1 MRSTLATVSVTVQ
14 AMTPL
19 THRSATELAALIRS
33 GETTSAEI
41 VEAHIEVLERI
52 RDLNALA
59 VDRFDLARE
68 EAQAADERVA
78 SGESDLP
85 PLLGVP
91 MTVKEML
98 GVDGMPQTGGYPHR
112 RNFRQ
117 TRDAPVVERLRDA
130 GAVILGLGNTCGF
143 LIWIES
149 NNPIYGRV
157 SCAYD
162 STRTAG
168 GSSGGDGA
176 IVGSGGAPI
185 ALGSDLGGSIRIP
198 AFFNGVFGHLPTPG
212 LVPLTGHF
220 PMPDGE
226 LRRRLSPGPLTR
238 RAADLMPVLRLIAGP
253 DGVDPNITEQPLGDP
268 ADVKLTGLPVV
279 VATHSSTVPLRPV
292 LRAAID
298 DAAQRLAERGADV
311 REAPLKE
318 MRWALAQF
326 GATAAAEIDLL
337 NSWEKITAST
347 RPGRSRRAPLAVRGP
362 AAVLK
367 VVDSAPLRAVRT
379 QAARRLID
387 SAQRAND
394 SLIESIGD
402 GVLLYPPFPRLV
414 PKHRHTL
421 AQPWLATN
429 TAIFNLYG
437 LPATQVPLGLGERG
451 LPLGVQVV
459 ARPGGDHV
467 CFAVALELEDAC
479 GGWVDPATRQA

>member
-1 MRSTLATVSVTVQ
+1 
-14 AMTPL
+14 MTPL

-33 GETTSAEI
+33 GATTSSEV
-41 VEAHIEVLERI
+41 VEAHIEVLQRI
-52 RDLNALA
+52 SALNALA
-59 VDRFDLARE
+59 VERFDLARE
-68 EAQAADERVA
+68 EAAAADARVA
-78 SGESDLP
+78 AGAVDLP
-85 PLLGVP
+85 PLHGVP
-91 MTVKEML
+91 MTVKEMFA
-98 GVDGMPQTGGYPHR
+98 VEGMPNTGGYPHR
-112 RNFRQ
+112 RKFRP
-117 TRDAPVVERLRDA
+117 TVDAPVVARMRAA
-130 GAVILGLGNTCGF
+130 GAILLGLGNTCGF

-149 NNPIYGRV
+149 NNPLYGRV

-176 IVGSGGAPI
+176 IVGSGGAPV

-238 RAADLMPVLRLIAGP
+238 RAADLMPVLRIIAGP
-253 DGVDPNITEQPLGDP
+253 DGDDPYTTEQPLGDP
-268 ADVKLTGLPVV
+268 AEVKTAGLPVV
-279 VATHSSTVPLRPV
+279 LATHSSTVPLRPV
-292 LRAAID
+292 LRRAID
-298 DAAQRLAERGADV
+298 GAAAALADRGADV

-337 NSWEKITAST
+337 NSWEKVTAST
-347 RPGRSRRAPLAVRGP
+347 RPGRPRRAPLAVRGP

-367 VVDSAPLRAVRT
+367 VVDSAPLRSVRT
-379 QAARRLID
+379 LAARRLID

-394 SLIESIGD
+394 TLVDTIGD

-421 AQPWLATN
+421 GQPWLATN

-437 LPATQVPLGLGERG
+437 LPATQVPLGIGDRG

-459 ARPGGDHV
+459 ARPGADHV
-467 CFAVALELEDAC
+467 CFAVALELESAC
-479 GGWVDPATRQA
+479 GGWVDPADRPA

>member
-1 MRSTLATVSVTVQ
+1 
-14 AMTPL
+14 MTPL
-19 THRSATELAALIRS
+19 THRSATELAALIRT
-33 GETTSAEI
+33 GETTSAEV

-52 RDLNALA
+52 GELNALA

-68 EAQAADERVA
+68 EAQAADARVRA
-78 SGESDLP
+78 GAAELP
-85 PLLGVP
+85 PLWGVP
-91 MTVKEML
+91 MTVKEMFA
-98 GVDGMPQTGGYPHR
+98 VEGMPNTGGYPHR
-112 RNFRQ
+112 RKFRQ
-117 TRDAPVVERLRDA
+117 TADAPVVARMREA
-130 GAVILGLGNTCGF
+130 GAIILGLGNTCGF

-149 NNPIYGRV
+149 NNPLYGRV

-162 STRTAG
+162 KTRTAG

-176 IVGSGGAPI
+176 IVGSGGAPV

-238 RAADLMPVLRLIAGP
+238 RAADLMPVLRIIAGP
-253 DGVDPNITEQPLGDP
+253 DGEDPNIDDVPLGDP
-268 ADVKLTGLPVV
+268 ADVKIAGLPVV

-292 LRAAID
+292 LRRAID
-298 DAAQRLAERGADV
+298 EAAAELGTRGAEV

-326 GATAAAEIDLL
+326 GATAVAEIDLL

-347 RPGRSRRAPLAVRGP
+347 RPGRPRRAPLAVRGP

-367 VVDSAPLRAVRT
+367 VVDSAPLRSLRT
-379 QAARRLID
+379 LAARRLID

-394 SLIESIGD
+394 SLLETIGD

-421 AQPWLATN
+421 GQPWLATN

-437 LPATQVPLGLGERG
+437 LPATQVPLGLGDGG

-459 ARPGGDHV
+459 ARPGADQV
-467 CFAVALELEDAC
+467 CFAVALELEAAF
-479 GGWVDPATRQA
+479 GGWVDPAQRQP

>member
-1 MRSTLATVSVTVQ
+1 MA
-14 AMTPL
+14 APL
-19 THRSATELAALIRS
+19 THRSATELATLIRTR
-33 GETTSAEI
+33 ETTSAEV

-52 RDLNALA
+52 AHLNALA
-59 VDRFDLARE
+59 VERFDLARE
-68 EAQAADERVA
+68 EADAADERVR
-78 SGESDLP
+78 SGEQDLP
-85 PLLGVP
+85 PFHGVP

-98 GVDGMPQTGGYPHR
+98 GVEGMPNTGGYPHR
-112 RNFRQ
+112 RKYRQ
-117 TRDAPVVERLRDA
+117 SSYAPVVARMREA
-130 GAVILGLGNTCGF
+130 GAIILGLGNTCGF

-149 NNPIYGRV
+149 NNPLYGRV

-162 STRTAG
+162 ATRTAG

-176 IVGSGGAPI
+176 MVGSGGAPI

-238 RAADLMPVLRLIAGP
+238 RAEDLMPMLRIISGP
-253 DGVDPNITEQPLGDP
+253 DGSDPYTVDQPLGDP
-268 ADVKLTGLPVV
+268 SDVKIAGLPVV
-279 VATHSSTVPLRPV
+279 VATHSSTMPLRAV
-292 LRAAID
+292 LRRAID
-298 DAAQRLAERGADV
+298 EAAEALEARGADV

-347 RPGRSRRAPLAVRGP
+347 RPGRSPHVPLAVRGP
-362 AAVLK
+362 AALLK
-367 VVDSAPLRAVRT
+367 IVDSAPLRSMRT
-379 QAARRLID
+379 RAAQRLID

-394 SLIESIGD
+394 TLVETMGD

-421 AQPWLATN
+421 GQPWLATN

-437 LPATQVPLGLGERG
+437 LPATQVPLGLGAEG

-459 ARPGGDHV
+459 ASPGADHV
-467 CFAVALELEDAC
+467 CFAVALELEAAG
-479 GGWVDPATRQA
+479 GGWVDPATRSA